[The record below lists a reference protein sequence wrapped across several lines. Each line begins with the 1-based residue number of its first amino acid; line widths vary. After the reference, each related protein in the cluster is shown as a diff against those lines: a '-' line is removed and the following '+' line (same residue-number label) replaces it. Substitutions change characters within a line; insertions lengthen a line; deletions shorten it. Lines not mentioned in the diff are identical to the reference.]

1 MWSQKQC
8 FKEAILIVQVWQ
20 SCFIGALWKTGR
32 FLRYFSFCV
41 FFLYPPDLSVVL
53 RNGIGKRR
61 PILRRLSEI
70 HSENRDFGRK
80 IPHFRHRSGAIPQR
94 DLDETRIFQSG
105 LGGATTL
112 APSEGKSRSRTATV
126 GFLCSN
132 RTNQPIRVF
141 FPILN
146 NRRCHTSTPDF
157 EQIYGIS
164 KP

>member
-1 MWSQKQC
+1 MLQGSDSDRPGL
-8 FKEAILIVQVWQ
+8 AVVLYR
-20 SCFIGALWKTGR
+20 GALEDWTISAIFQ
-32 FLRYFSFCV
+32 FLR

-53 RNGIGKRR
+53 RNGTGKRR
-61 PILRRLSEI
+61 PILPRLSEI

-112 APSEGKSRSRTATV
+112 APSEGKSRPRTATV

-132 RTNQPIRVF
+132 RTKQPIRVF
-141 FPILN
+141 FQLSIIDDA
-146 NRRCHTSTPDF
+146 CT
-157 EQIYGIS
+157 EVV
-164 KP
+164 